1 MTLAPGGPV
10 PAQNP
15 AMSLFSRLFRKT
27 ETPATAPAPPGK
39 AEAQAEAPKPDR
51 EARAREEEASLA
63 QALSAGDMAA
73 VGKWVI
79 EGCSTR
85 IRQTAARAI
94 TDPAQLGE
102 LIRATRGGKDHTV
115 YKILT
120 AKRDELAAESR
131 AREQLQADV
140 QAAVAAVARLPERPC
155 DATYAAALAQADARW
170 QALASHAT
178 EEMKAD
184 VAQKLEL
191 AREVLARHR
200 REAEAEAERKR
211 AAALA
216 AEDARRQREIEAQ
229 AAAAAAEQQAREAQA
244 ARDAERARREAEEA
258 ESRHLVS
265 LLRQAQGA
273 LDHGGTARAARLRDT
288 IKERLP
294 QATHL
299 PPWFARKLEELDA
312 RIGELKDWKTFTV
325 VPKRAELLEQMKGL
339 VGAALSPE
347 ELAQRIRHLRE
358 EWRTLSRG
366 AAEEPTP
373 ELQEFE
379 EAAERAYEPCREH
392 FARQAEV
399 RKANQA
405 KREELIERL
414 AAFAAANS
422 GDDANW
428 RAVQQV
434 LAEARREWREYAPVD
449 QAVVKDLQGRFHA
462 VLDGLQLRLDA
473 VFDSNVR
480 AKRALIAR
488 TAELLNLADTRQA
501 IEGAKSLQQE
511 WRTVGF
517 VPRQQDNA
525 LWEEFRKHCD
535 AVFERSAQEF
545 AAHGV
550 ALEGNQARAV
560 ALCEE
565 LERIAA
571 LDGEAL
577 QSGMEQLHGLREEFE
592 GLELPRA
599 GARELRQRFSRAV
612 ERCRDA
618 AQRERAAAQHRGWG
632 ELMAAA
638 TRLRDLALAVAQQ
651 RPEAECESLRSDAE
665 AAVAGLAHA
674 PKIGRER
681 LEQQLAKVAAGAVA
695 PDLAAN
701 EAALRLLCVRA
712 ELIAGIPSP
721 AEDMELRREYQ
732 MQRLVQSMQGGE
744 RVTPAEL
751 HDLVFEW
758 IEVGPVEAAA
768 HAALLARFERCRAA
782 SGR

>member
-1 MTLAPGGPV
+1 
-10 PAQNP
+10 
-15 AMSLFSRLFRKT
+15 MSLFSRLFRKS
-27 ETPATAPAPPGK
+27 ETPATTPAPGH
-39 AEAQAEAPKPDR
+39 AEVQVEAPKPDR
-51 EARAREEEASLA
+51 EARAREEAASLA
-63 QALSAGDMAA
+63 QALAAGDMAA
-73 VGKWVI
+73 VGKWVV
-79 EGCSTR
+79 EGGSTR

-94 TDPAQLGE
+94 ADPGQLRE

-120 AKRDELAAESR
+120 ARRDELAAERR

-140 QAAVAAVARLPERPC
+140 QAAVAAVCRLPERPY
-155 DATYAAALAQADARW
+155 DATYAAAIAQAEARW
-170 QALASHAT
+170 QAFASHAT
-178 EEMKAD
+178 EEVKAD
-184 VAQKLEL
+184 VAQQLER
-191 AREVLARHR
+191 AREVVAQHW
-200 REAEAEAERKR
+200 REAEAEAGRKR

-216 AEDARRQREIEAQ
+216 AEEARRQQEAEARAAAVAAEQRAQEAQ
-229 AAAAAAEQQAREAQA
+229 AV
-244 ARDAERARREAEEA
+244 RDAERARWEADEA

-312 RIGELKDWKTFTV
+312 RIDELKDWKTFTV
-325 VPKRAELLEQMKGL
+325 VPKRAELLEQMRSL
-339 VGAALSPE
+339 IGAELSPE
-347 ELAQRIRHLRE
+347 EVAQRIRHLRE

-373 ELQEFE
+373 ELQDFE

-405 KREELIERL
+405 KREALIERL
-414 AAFAAANS
+414 TTFATGQS
-422 GDDANW
+422 GDDVNW

-449 QAVVKDLQGRFHA
+449 QAVVKDLQARFHA
-462 VLDGLQLRLDA
+462 VLDGLQQRLDA
-473 VFDSNVR
+473 EFERNVQ

-488 TAELLNLADTRQA
+488 TAELLNLTDTRQA
-501 IEGAKSLQQE
+501 IDGAKSLQQE
-511 WRTVGF
+511 WRTIGF

-535 AVFERSAQEF
+535 AVFQRSAQEF
-545 AAHGV
+545 AAHGA

-565 LERIAA
+565 LERVAGLA
-571 LDGEAL
+571 GEAL
-577 QSGMEQLHGLREEFE
+577 QSAMEQLHGLREEFE
-592 GLELPRA
+592 GLELPRVS
-599 GARELRQRFSRAV
+599 ARELRQRYSRAV
-612 ERCRDA
+612 DRCRDA
-618 AQRERAAAQHRGWG
+618 AQRERVAAQHRGWV

-638 TRLRDLALAVAQQ
+638 TKLRELALAVAQQ
-651 RPEAECESLRSDAE
+651 RPEPECEALRGEGE

-674 PKIGRER
+674 PKGGRER
-681 LEQQLAKVAAGAVA
+681 LEQQLANVAAGAIVA
-695 PDLAAN
+695 DLAAN

-712 ELIAGIPSP
+712 ELIAGIASP
-721 AEDMELRREYQ
+721 ADDAELRREYQ
-732 MQRLVQSMQGGE
+732 MQRLVQTMQGGE
-744 RVTPAEL
+744 RVTSADW

-758 IEVGPVEAAA
+758 LEVGPVEPAA
-768 HAALLARFERCRAA
+768 HAALLARFERCRAT
-782 SGR
+782 GGG